1 MEMPNSNYKNLASVV
16 LENGG
21 TSADNTI
28 TIPTS
33 SASVF
38 PATPFYATIMLT
50 SVLANSS
57 NSEIVYVTGS
67 TTSGSNT
74 IFSVTRAQRNTN
86 AVSWS
91 AGEAVLTHAIY
102 REDVEAQSQGY
113 YTAVLGSGAAFTIT
127 NNSAPTAPVLG
138 NKIRVLFD
146 TPITTASSITLAIN
160 GGTPYTI
167 ASVGATFATATTLNT
182 SLTLSDDIVYD
193 LVFTGN
199 NWTLANASS
208 LVGAQDVTANIPI
221 IGSSTSLPANL
232 VFVRTA
238 NIEDGA
244 VTADK
249 IDFTTIKTL
258 LFSGTDSGGQSG
270 TIVFTDSPTN
280 YKYLQVFFHDDQ
292 SYENSIFI
300 KNNYASNTTF
310 CLQSAKASING
321 TTIFLLSKRMQ
332 LNSTGITRGIETLVT
347 LVGGSTPTSSSTDAL
362 HVTEVY
368 GYK

>member
-16 LENGG
+16 LQNGG
-21 TSADNTI
+21 TPSDSTI

-67 TTSGSNT
+67 TTSGTNT
-74 IFSVTRAQRNTN
+74 IFSVTRAQRNTS
-86 AVSWS
+86 AVSWN

-113 YTAVLGSGAAFTIT
+113 YTAVLGSGTAFTIT

-182 SLTLSDDIVYD
+182 SLTLSDNIVYD

-221 IGSSTSLPANL
+221 IGSSTSLPDNL

-238 NIEDGA
+238 NIQDGA

-249 IDFTTIKTL
+249 VDFTT
-258 LFSGTDSGGQSG
+258 
-270 TIVFTDSPTN
+270 FTDLITQNETPLLLKATSKAGTVVINYLGADITHSPGSVLFTIPEGFRVSQQIWAPFASGSVHGN
-280 YKYLQVFFHDDQ
+280 LSLLPNGNVVV
-292 SYENSIFI
+292 NSV
-300 KNNYASNTTF
+300 S
-310 CLQSAKASING
+310 
-321 TTIFLLSKRMQ
+321 
-332 LNSTGITRGIETLVT
+332 
-347 LVGGSTPTSSSTDAL
+347 TSSPARVCADI
-362 HVTEVY
+362 VY
-368 GYK
+368 ELI